1 MRRLPYAVR
10 SSHAVLQQIH
20 ESLEEAASNLGAS
33 RIKTLM
39 SITIPLIMPGLVAGA
54 VLTFV
59 SCFTEV
65 STSLMLQPII
75 GPYGLY
81 ARPLALQ
88 ILLESKGG
96 PTAVRVAS
104 CLGVIQIIASTVS
117 IYVSFNKR
125 VSCPM
130 ILASMIRPSSTM
142 PRIVNYIVFNN
153 SVLNTVVA
161 FPRIHNY
168 T

>member
-1 MRRLPYAVR
+1 
-10 SSHAVLQQIH
+10 
-20 ESLEEAASNLGAS
+20 
-33 RIKTLM
+33 
-39 SITIPLIMPGLVAGA
+39 MPGLVAGA

-59 SCFTEV
+59 NCFTEV

-104 CLGVIQIIASTVS
+104 CLGVIQIIATT
-117 IYVSFNKR
+117 IGLYITNKLLGGKAG
-125 VSCPM
+125 
-130 ILASMIRPSSTM
+130 LA
-142 PRIVNYIVFNN
+142 FGG
-153 SVLNTVVA
+153 
-161 FPRIHNY
+161 
-168 T
+168 